1 MPIGVQAPQI
11 KYPGAITFGFKTLA
25 SSKLKSMT
33 SGPLEENMAT
43 CCAAPEYL
51 VTSPLPI
58 LAVAPKVSFP
68 LTFLVHAW

>member
-11 KYPGAITFGFKTLA
+11 KYPGAITFGFKTSA
-25 SSKLKSMT
+25 SSKLKSLT

-43 CCAAPEYL
+43 CCAAPENL
-51 VTSPLPI
+51 VTSPLLI

-68 LTFLVHAW
+68 LDFLVYAW